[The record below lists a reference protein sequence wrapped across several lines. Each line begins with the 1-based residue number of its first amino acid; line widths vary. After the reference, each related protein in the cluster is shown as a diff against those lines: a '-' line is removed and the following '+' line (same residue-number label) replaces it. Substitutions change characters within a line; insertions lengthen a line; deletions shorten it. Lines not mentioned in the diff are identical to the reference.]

1 MNAPQDS
8 LSGVA
13 GFPNLARVAT
23 RGGKLA
29 TLVSAFA
36 LAFSAAS
43 FYETVLKQARIK
55 VYVTDTISYTRD
67 PYGGYE
73 VFAVPVTLAN
83 TGARDGAIVTL
94 TLTVKNLDTG
104 KTETLSSEY
113 TAEAQ
118 YFAGREDVAARVKRP
133 KQPFAPLAILG
144 RSAYAGTVLFYTKE
158 GKGAEDARLLVV
170 PQANLQMT
178 LTVQSPIPDTWLDRT
193 FYTPPSSVT
202 LSGKA
207 GGFLPGALYAGDMVR
222 VRLAVPG
229 SAQGQ

>member
-1 MNAPQDS
+1 MSQPQDG
-8 LSGVA
+8 LSGMT
-13 GFPNLARVAT
+13 GFPNLARIAT
-23 RGGKLA
+23 RGGKVA

-94 TLTVKNLDTG
+94 TLTVKNLATG
-104 KTETLSSEY
+104 KSETLSSEY

-118 YFAGREDVAARVKRP
+118 YFAGRDDVAARVKRT

-144 RSAYAGTVLFYTKE
+144 RSAYAGTILFYTKE
-158 GKGAEDARLLVV
+158 GKSAEDARLLVV
-170 PQANLQMT
+170 PQANVEMT
-178 LTVQSPIPDTWLDRT
+178 LTVQSPAPDSWLDRT
-193 FYTPPSSVT
+193 FYSPPSSVT
-202 LSGKA
+202 LTGKV
-207 GGFLPGALYAGDMVR
+207 GGFLPGALYAGDNVR
-222 VRLAVPG
+222 VRLTNTGGMP
-229 SAQGQ
+229 